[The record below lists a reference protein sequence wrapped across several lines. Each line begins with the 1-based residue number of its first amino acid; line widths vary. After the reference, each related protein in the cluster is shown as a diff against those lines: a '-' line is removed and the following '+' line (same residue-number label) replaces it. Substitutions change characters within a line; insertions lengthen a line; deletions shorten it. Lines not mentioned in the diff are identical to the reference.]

1 MLTRQQIDRFH
12 ARGFLNAG
20 PVLDPDQVRVLRD
33 EVLRTVEQRD
43 DRAVKQPVTCRNVG
57 RVEGE
62 PLWQI
67 VGYLGQQRTVSGV
80 VVPSADHARPGTVDR
95 CHGTSDLA

>member
-1 MLTRQQIDRFH
+1 MLTQQQIDRFH

-20 PVLDPDQVRVLRD
+20 PVLDPDQVQVLRD
-33 EVLRTVEQRD
+33 EVLRTVDQCHD
-43 DRAVKQPVTCRNVG
+43 PVVQQPVACRDVG

-67 VGYLGQQRTVSGV
+67 VDIWVSSQAVSGV
-80 VVPSADHARPGTVDR
+80 AVPSADHARSGTVDR
-95 CHGTSDLA
+95 CHGAADLA